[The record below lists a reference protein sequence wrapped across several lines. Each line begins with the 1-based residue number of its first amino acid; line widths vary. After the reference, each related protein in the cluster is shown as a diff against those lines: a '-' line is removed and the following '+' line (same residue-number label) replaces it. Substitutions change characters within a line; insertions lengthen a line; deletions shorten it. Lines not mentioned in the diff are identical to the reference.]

1 LILPLSLTPAFPMAS
16 PLPLRPCLRHRRKHR
31 RPWVRKGA
39 RLGRRFQSSTRGHH
53 WCEPRRRASC
63 CDAHTPPLCH
73 PLHESFQGSSVPRYV
88 SRLLSHPPLGLGR
101 STWWGRE
108 WGNNGVAPVGGAEW
122 ERERL
127 ERRETD
133 EDRWGQAA
141 GGGRLT
147 GGKGEGCL
155 WRQRGG
161 EGRGLATK
169 KREGE
174 GVDIYGE
181 GLQEEG
187 DGQMRVGGGRTWV
200 LAS

>member
-88 SRLLSHPPLGLGR
+88 SRLLSHPPLGLG
-101 STWWGRE
+101 GE
-108 WGNNGVAPVGGAEW
+108 HVV
-122 ERERL
+122 
-127 ERRETD
+127 
-133 EDRWGQAA
+133 
-141 GGGRLT
+141 
-147 GGKGEGCL
+147 GEGV
-155 WRQRGG
+155 RQQRGG
-161 EGRGLATK
+161 TGRRCRVGEREIGKERDWRGQVGASSRGRPPHRGQGRGMSVKA
-169 KREGE
+169 E
-174 GVDIYGE
+174 
-181 GLQEEG
+181 
-187 DGQMRVGGGRTWV
+187 GGRGSWARDKEARGRGSGYIWWGSARGRGWTD
-200 LAS
+200 ASGGWADVSVS